1 LIGKETAMTRA
12 VLLLCAMSLVGC
24 GWWGNP
30 ANPGN
35 PGYRSYAG
43 EPGSIVDL
51 SGPLRPVRP
60 EPSVPIPAASALPP
74 VSSTPLPPPRP

>member
-1 LIGKETAMTRA
+1 MTRA
-12 VLLLCAMSLVGC
+12 VLLVCAVSLAGC
-24 GWWGNP
+24 GWWSNP

-35 PGYRSYAG
+35 PGNTPYVG

-60 EPSVPIPAASALPP
+60 EPVSQIPPLSPTSTLPP